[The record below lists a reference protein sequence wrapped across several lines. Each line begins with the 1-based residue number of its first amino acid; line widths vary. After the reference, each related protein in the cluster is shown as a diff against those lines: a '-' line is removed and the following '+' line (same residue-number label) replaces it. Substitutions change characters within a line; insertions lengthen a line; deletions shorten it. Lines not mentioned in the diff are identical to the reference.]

1 MKPGCIENG
10 TAAWFR
16 HGREGISGLQRKVCG
31 VGEHLEVMGKVNVS
45 YGYDLEVM
53 VMTLKLWDD
62 LEVMS

>member
-1 MKPGCIENG
+1 
-10 TAAWFR
+10 
-16 HGREGISGLQRKVCG
+16 
-31 VGEHLEVMGKVNVS
+31 MGKVNVS